1 MKAIKK
7 KIGLLKT
14 YMTISL
20 CVFLLSCATDNTI
33 ISKNIN
39 TYTLNFDSIE
49 QRESLIFSSIFKSVK
64 AIVLDNKEVLIGKI
78 EKMQPY
84 ESTLFI
90 LDSQSAKGVY
100 EFRKNGEFIRKIG
113 SVGNGPGEYN
123 ACNDFTINE
132 QTKEIYIYDSYNK
145 RINKYDIETGAYK
158 SSLNIEAENTIDR
171 IWYNSGRLY
180 AVNTFF
186 RVNQKEPYYIL
197 QQLDIT
203 TGKKVDYWMNASQY
217 NKGWKDEL
225 FHTNLFYRVGENTD
239 LFAFGLSDSIMCIRE
254 GELYPY
260 ISLSGKKVVSTE
272 DISKDDLLLSADPM
286 TRSKKTFDLYMR
298 LGKQDKI
305 MNISSIYESDQMLYI
320 KCRAWQEYTIQFD
333 KRNGEALMYT
343 NSEDDILFSKSP
355 NSYTIPNYLTSDKRG
370 VYYIVQT
377 DFLSEIKSFASRKG
391 VISDKVVNKN
401 KLENLDE
408 DSNPLILYYEYKK

>member
-1 MKAIKK
+1 
-7 KIGLLKT
+7 
-14 YMTISL
+14 MTISL
-20 CVFLLSCATDNTI
+20 CGFLLSCASGNTI
-33 ISKNIN
+33 ISKNANI
-39 TYTLNFDSIE
+39 YTLNFDNIE

-100 EFRKNGEFIRKIG
+100 EFSKNGEFIRKIG

-203 TGKKVDYWMNASQY
+203 TGKKVDYWMSASQY

-355 NSYTIPNYLTSDKRG
+355 NSYTIPNYVTSDKRG

>member
-1 MKAIKK
+1 
-7 KIGLLKT
+7 
-14 YMTISL
+14 MTISL
-20 CVFLLSCATDNTI
+20 CGFLLSCASGNTI
-33 ISKNIN
+33 ISKNANI
-39 TYTLNFDSIE
+39 YTLNFDNIE

-100 EFRKNGEFIRKIG
+100 EFSKNGEFIRKIG

-197 QQLDIT
+197 QQIDVT
-203 TGKKVDYWMNASQY
+203 TGKKVDYWMSASQY
-217 NKGWKDEL
+217 NKGWKDEF

-254 GELYPY
+254 GKLYPY

-272 DISKDDLLLSADPM
+272 DISKDDLLISADPM
-286 TRSKKTFDLYMR
+286 KRSKQTFDLYMR

-320 KCRAWQEYTIQFD
+320 KCRAWQEYTIQLD

-343 NSEDDILFSKSP
+343 SSEDDILFSKSP
-355 NSYTIPNYLTSDKRG
+355 NSYSIPNYLTSDKRG

-391 VISDKVVNKN
+391 VMSDKVVNKN

>member
-1 MKAIKK
+1 
-7 KIGLLKT
+7 
-14 YMTISL
+14 MTISL
-20 CVFLLSCATDNTI
+20 CGFLLSCASGNTI
-33 ISKNIN
+33 ISKNANI
-39 TYTLNFDSIE
+39 YTLNFDNIE

-100 EFRKNGEFIRKIG
+100 EFSKNGEFIRKIG

-355 NSYTIPNYLTSDKRG
+355 NSYTIPNYVTSDKRG

>member
-1 MKAIKK
+1 
-7 KIGLLKT
+7 
-14 YMTISL
+14 MTISL
-20 CVFLLSCATDNTI
+20 CGFLLSCASGNTI
-33 ISKNIN
+33 ISKNANI
-39 TYTLNFDSIE
+39 YTLNFDNIE

-100 EFRKNGEFIRKIG
+100 EFSKNGEFIRKIG

>member
-1 MKAIKK
+1 MEIIKK
-7 KIGLLKT
+7 KIYLGM

-20 CVFLLSCATDNTI
+20 CSFLLSCASDNTI
-33 ISKNIN
+33 ISKNANI
-39 TYTLNFDSIE
+39 YTLNFDSIK

-100 EFRKNGEFIRKIG
+100 EFSKNGEFIRKIG

-132 QTKEIYIYDSYNK
+132 QTKEIYIYDSYSK
-145 RINKYDIETGAYK
+145 RINKYDIGTGVYK
-158 SSLNIEAENTIDR
+158 SSLNIEAENMIDR

-186 RVNQKEPYYIL
+186 RMNQKEPYYIL

-217 NKGWKDEL
+217 NKGWKDEF

-272 DISKDDLLLSADPM
+272 DISKDDLLISADPM
-286 TRSKKTFDLYMR
+286 KRSKQTFDLYMR

-305 MNISSIYESDQMLYI
+305 MNISSIFESDQMLYI

-355 NSYTIPNYLTSDKRG
+355 NSYTIPNYLTSDKQG
-370 VYYIVQT
+370 VYYIVQA
-377 DFLSEIKSFASRKG
+377 DFLPEIKYFASEKG
-391 VISDKVVNKN
+391 IISDKVVNKN
-401 KLENLDE
+401 KLDNLDE

>member
-7 KIGLLKT
+7 KIYLGT

-20 CVFLLSCATDNTI
+20 CGFLLSCASGNTI
-33 ISKNIN
+33 ISKNANI
-39 TYTLNFDSIE
+39 YTLNFDNIE

-100 EFRKNGEFIRKIG
+100 EFSKNGEFIRKIG

-203 TGKKVDYWMNASQY
+203 TGKKVDYWMSASQY

>member
-1 MKAIKK
+1 
-7 KIGLLKT
+7 
-14 YMTISL
+14 MTISL
-20 CVFLLSCATDNTI
+20 CGFLLSCASGNTI
-33 ISKNIN
+33 ISKNANI
-39 TYTLNFDSIE
+39 YTLNFDNIE

-64 AIVLDNKEVLIGKI
+64 AIVLDNKEVLI

-100 EFRKNGEFIRKIG
+100 EFSKNGEFIRKIG

>member
-7 KIGLLKT
+7 KIYLGT

-20 CVFLLSCATDNTI
+20 CGFLLSCASGNTI
-33 ISKNIN
+33 ISKNANI
-39 TYTLNFDSIE
+39 YTLNFDNIE

-100 EFRKNGEFIRKIG
+100 EFSKNGEFIRKIG

-197 QQLDIT
+197 QQIDVT
-203 TGKKVDYWMNASQY
+203 TGKKVDYWMSASQY
-217 NKGWKDEL
+217 NKGWKDEF

-254 GELYPY
+254 GKLYPY

-272 DISKDDLLLSADPM
+272 DISKDDLLISADPM
-286 TRSKKTFDLYMR
+286 KRSKQTFDLYMR

-320 KCRAWQEYTIQFD
+320 KCRAWQEYTIQLD

-343 NSEDDILFSKSP
+343 SSEDDILFSKSP
-355 NSYTIPNYLTSDKRG
+355 NSYSIPNYLTSDKRG

-391 VISDKVVNKN
+391 VMSDKVVNKN

>member
-7 KIGLLKT
+7 KIYLGT

-20 CVFLLSCATDNTI
+20 CGFLLSCASGNTI
-33 ISKNIN
+33 ISKNANI
-39 TYTLNFDSIE
+39 YTLNFDNIE

-100 EFRKNGEFIRKIG
+100 EFSKNGEFIRKIG

>member
-7 KIGLLKT
+7 KIYLGT

-20 CVFLLSCATDNTI
+20 CGFLLSCASGNTI
-33 ISKNIN
+33 ISKNANI
-39 TYTLNFDSIE
+39 YTLNFDNIE

-100 EFRKNGEFIRKIG
+100 EFSKNGEFIRKIG

-203 TGKKVDYWMNASQY
+203 TGKKVDYWMSASQY

-355 NSYTIPNYLTSDKRG
+355 NSYTIPNYVTSDKRG